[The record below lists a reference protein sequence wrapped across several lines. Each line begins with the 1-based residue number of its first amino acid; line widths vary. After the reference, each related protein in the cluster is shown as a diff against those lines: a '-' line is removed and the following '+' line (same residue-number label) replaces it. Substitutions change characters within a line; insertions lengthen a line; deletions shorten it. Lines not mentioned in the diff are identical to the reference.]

1 MDMMA
6 NYEGLATELLQVNE
20 DLLRVPARH
29 LISKLENVH
38 TNQSGVVGGRYP
50 VLLHHQAHPV
60 DLSRGL
66 VVSTARIAALLN
78 RMEDKGLISR
88 LPDPLN
94 NRQVIVTLSPQ
105 GLEAIQ
111 TFRSQVI
118 RSAAQMLADLG
129 PEDAREFIRIQK
141 KLLANQRPTG

>member
-29 LISKLENVH
+29 LISKLTQGEH
-38 TNQSGVVGGRYP
+38 F
-50 VLLHHQAHPV
+50 VLNYLLTHRHQAHPV
-60 DLSRGL
+60 DRGL
-66 VVSTARIAALLN
+66 VASTARIAALHN

>member
-1 MDMMA
+1 M
-6 NYEGLATELLQVNE
+6 N
-20 DLLRVPARH
+20 
-29 LISKLENVH
+29 
-38 TNQSGVVGGRYP
+38 
-50 VLLHHQAHPV
+50 
-60 DLSRGL
+60 LSRGL

>member
-1 MDMMA
+1 
-6 NYEGLATELLQVNE
+6 
-20 DLLRVPARH
+20 
-29 LISKLENVH
+29 
-38 TNQSGVVGGRYP
+38 
-50 VLLHHQAHPV
+50 
-60 DLSRGL
+60 
-66 VVSTARIAALLN
+66 
-78 RMEDKGLISR
+78 MEDKGLISA
-88 LPDPLN
+88 LPRPLN
-94 NRQVIVTLSPQ
+94 NRQVIVTPLPQ

>member
-29 LISKLENVH
+29 LISKLTQGEH
-38 TNQSGVVGGRYP
+38 F
-50 VLLHHQAHPV
+50 VLNYLLTHRHQAHPV

-66 VVSTARIAALLN
+66 VVRIAALLN

>member
-29 LISKLENVH
+29 LISKLTQGEH
-38 TNQSGVVGGRYP
+38 F
-50 VLLHHQAHPV
+50 VLNYLLTHRHQAHP
-60 DLSRGL
+60 

>member
-29 LISKLENVH
+29 LISKLTQGEH
-38 TNQSGVVGGRYP
+38 F
-50 VLLHHQAHPV
+50 VLNY
-60 DLSRGL
+60 
-66 VVSTARIAALLN
+66 LLTH

>member
-1 MDMMA
+1 M
-6 NYEGLATELLQVNE
+6 
-20 DLLRVPARH
+20 PARH
-29 LISKLENVH
+29 LISKLTQGEH
-38 TNQSGVVGGRYP
+38 F
-50 VLLHHQAHPV
+50 VLNYLLTHRHQAHPV

-129 PEDAREFIRIQK
+129 PEDAGNSSASRKSFWPTSGPP
-141 KLLANQRPTG
+141 ANLTHIGLPR

>member
-29 LISKLENVH
+29 LISKLTQGEH
-38 TNQSGVVGGRYP
+38 F
-50 VLLHHQAHPV
+50 VLNYLLTHRHPV

>member
-29 LISKLENVH
+29 LISKLTQGEH
-38 TNQSGVVGGRYP
+38 F
-50 VLLHHQAHPV
+50 VLNYLLTHRHQAHPV

-94 NRQVIVTLSPQ
+94 PAAGGRRRPSPSPPR
-105 GLEAIQ
+105 GW
-111 TFRSQVI
+111 
-118 RSAAQMLADLG
+118 
-129 PEDAREFIRIQK
+129 
-141 KLLANQRPTG
+141 RPFKPFVPR

>member
-29 LISKLENVH
+29 LISKLTQGEH
-38 TNQSGVVGGRYP
+38 F
-50 VLLHHQAHPV
+50 VLNYLLTHRHQAHPV
-60 DLSRGL
+60 DLSR
-66 VVSTARIAALLN
+66 
-78 RMEDKGLISR
+78 
-88 LPDPLN
+88 
-94 NRQVIVTLSPQ
+94 

>member
-29 LISKLENVH
+29 LISKLTQGEH
-38 TNQSGVVGGRYP
+38 F
-50 VLLHHQAHPV
+50 VLNYLLTHRHQAHPV

-111 TFRSQVI
+111 TFRSQDSLRRPDAGGPGPGGCPGI
-118 RSAAQMLADLG
+118 HPHPEKASGQPAAHRL
-129 PEDAREFIRIQK
+129 
-141 KLLANQRPTG
+141 T

>member
-20 DLLRVPARH
+20 DLLWVPARH
-29 LISKLENVH
+29 LISKLTQGEH
-38 TNQSGVVGGRYP
+38 F
-50 VLLHHQAHPV
+50 VLNYLLTHRHQAHPV

-66 VVSTARIAALLN
+66 VVSTARIATLLN

>member
-1 MDMMA
+1 M
-6 NYEGLATELLQVNE
+6 
-20 DLLRVPARH
+20 
-29 LISKLENVH
+29 
-38 TNQSGVVGGRYP
+38 
-50 VLLHHQAHPV
+50 
-60 DLSRGL
+60 
-66 VVSTARIAALLN
+66 VSTARIAALLN

-129 PEDAREFIRIQK
+129 PEDAGNSSASRKSFWPTSGPP
-141 KLLANQRPTG
+141 ANLTHIGLPR